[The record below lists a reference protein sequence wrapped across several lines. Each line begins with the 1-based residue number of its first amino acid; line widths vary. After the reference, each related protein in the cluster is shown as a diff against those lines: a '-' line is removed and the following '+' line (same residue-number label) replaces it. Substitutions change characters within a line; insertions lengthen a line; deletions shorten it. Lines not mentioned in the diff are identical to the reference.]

1 MTQYQSIYR
10 KWRPRFFE
18 DIAGQKHIT
27 RTLMN
32 AIKLNRIAHA
42 YIFSGPRGVG
52 KTSTARILAKALNCQ
67 EGPTDHPCN
76 QCNQCIRINN
86 GQSMDVVEID
96 GASNR
101 GIDEIREL
109 RSKIGFAPAEG
120 KYKVYIIDEVHMLTN
135 EAFNA
140 LLKTLEEPPSQV
152 LFIFA
157 TTAPH
162 KVPNTILSRCQCFN
176 FRRISIDEMV
186 EKLKKIIEEDNLNI
200 DLPSLR
206 LIAES
211 ATGSMR
217 DAESILDQVISF
229 SENKVTYEDVKELLG
244 IIPQKL
250 FLQLTRAIANQDT
263 KEGLELIEKLV
274 REGVDLHQFVQ
285 DMVVYIHKLSLIKIL
300 GNNSHYSSMPEE
312 ENSDQL
318 LELATAIDMK
328 IMVDTI
334 EELNKIEDKIKY
346 HHYPWILLEL
356 VVVKMTQDKNEN
368 QKEESA
374 DKPIVNK
381 KETAEKKS
389 EESFHKENKKKEAQS
404 FKKTNKYHNNDQGEC
419 QFNEIWP
426 KVLSRVKNERISL
439 HAFLTA
445 NSEAYIEGNQLMIG
459 FHRDCLFHKES
470 LEKKENREKVEA
482 ILSEEAKFKIKM
494 NCFITENNNNAGF
507 THFDLEENKGK
518 IENKDAVNHEYV
530 NPGASEGNLEQ
541 IKKGHSSDNSIL
553 EEARDLFG
561 GKIIED

>member
-10 KWRPRFFE
+10 KWRPGFFE
-18 DIAGQKHIT
+18 DIVGQKHIT

-52 KTSTARILAKALNCQ
+52 KTTTARILAKALNCQ

-76 QCNQCIRINN
+76 KCNQCIRINN

-176 FRRISIDEMV
+176 FRRISIDEIV
-186 EKLKKIIEEDNLNI
+186 EKLKKIIEEDKLNI

-263 KEGLELIEKLV
+263 KEGLELIDKLV
-274 REGVDLHQFVQ
+274 KEGVDLHQFVQ
-285 DMVVYIHKLSLIKIL
+285 DMIVYIHKLSLIKIL
-300 GNNSHYSSMPEE
+300 GNNSNYSSMPEE

-318 LELATAIDMK
+318 LELAAAIDKK
-328 IMVDTI
+328 IMIDTI

-356 VVVKMTQDKNEN
+356 LVVKMTQNKNEN
-368 QKEESA
+368 QKKESA

-381 KETAEKKS
+381 KETAEKKR
-389 EESFHKENKKKEAQS
+389 EESFHKGNKKKEAQS
-404 FKKTNKYHNNDQGEC
+404 SKKASKSNNNDQGKC

-426 KVLSRVKNERISL
+426 KVLSRVKSERISL

-445 NSEAYIEGNQLMIG
+445 NSEVYIEGNQLMIG
-459 FHRDCLFHKES
+459 FHHDCLFHKES
-470 LEKKENREKVEA
+470 LEKRENREKVEA
-482 ILSEEAKFKIKM
+482 ILSEEANFKIKI
-494 NCFITENNNNAGF
+494 NCFITENNNNTGF
-507 THFDLEENKGK
+507 THFDLDENKGK
-518 IENKDAVNHEYV
+518 IENKDAMNHESI
-530 NPGASEGNLEQ
+530 NSGAQNESSKQ
-541 IKKGHSSDNSIL
+541 IKKDNLSDNGIL
-553 EEARDLFG
+553 KEARDLFG